1 MIYQHG
7 TSEAGKAIA
16 DALNDRITSARAVD
30 DDPDDDDGEA
40 GSLVPVA

>member
-16 DALNDRITSARAVD
+16 DALNDRITAAHVT
-30 DDPDDDDGEA
+30 DDDGGDDGAA
-40 GSLVPVA
+40 GALVPVA